1 MRFGGFKVSIA
12 TNIVHKLIKLRKFF
26 AKAHQA
32 KSESDLKTLNLK
44 KVLESELP
52 GRQHCE

>member
-12 TNIVHKLIKLRKFF
+12 TNIVHKLTKLRKFF

-32 KSESDLKTLNLK
+32 KASPTSEPQNLK
-44 KVLESELP
+44 P
-52 GRQHCE
+52 